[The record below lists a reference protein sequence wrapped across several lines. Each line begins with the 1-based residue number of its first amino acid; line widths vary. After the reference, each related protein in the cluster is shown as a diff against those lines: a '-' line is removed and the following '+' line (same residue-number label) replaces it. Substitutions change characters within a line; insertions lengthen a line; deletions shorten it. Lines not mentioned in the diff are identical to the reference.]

1 MKPTAISAKVKLAGG
16 LLSFVIIFI
25 IALTVIMN
33 QMSKKDSLIINIAGK
48 ERMLSQKM
56 SKEIFFI
63 VHRHE
68 NDFRELNSAV
78 DLFENNL
85 KDLLYGN
92 DGKGIYPPQNEK
104 IKSKLEEV
112 MKIWTPFKEE
122 IEKLKLSIEEVRP
135 DVEVLTQRTEK
146 LLYLSDVVVKKMVD
160 ADLDAIHI
168 DLSGRQR
175 MLSQRMGLYVGRYIR
190 TANGQDFMIFSDA
203 KALYNTTMKNF
214 LDDPQVKNTPAVNQI
229 VKETNAYW
237 EDFEQYLEKLM
248 KIENNINKNM
258 LYVHEKNIQLLNAMD
273 DAVWLYTEHSEDKN
287 DLFIKFQYMALI
299 IGLIIIIYTFV
310 MSREIIEHLEG
321 FVQKAKELA
330 SGDLSLIKNH
340 GVILPENSEDE
351 LKEASSHISLFV
363 QKVNLAMMDSEEA
376 LRKAENAVSQLQ
388 ELAAEVEEAIS
399 DMGIDEDERK
409 KFDKNVNATEDIA
422 IQSAENLIHVTKMLQ
437 KLKKSLNA
445 MVESSTTPKE
455 DENVSK

>member
-92 DGKGIYPPQNEK
+92 SGKSIYPPQNDK
-104 IKSKLEEV
+104 IKSKLEDV
-112 MKIWTPFKEE
+112 MKIWLPFREE
-122 IEKLKLSIEEVRP
+122 IEKLKGAIEEVRP

-160 ADLDAIHI
+160 ADLDGVHI

-190 TANGQDFMIFSDA
+190 TANAQDFMIFSDA
-203 KALYNTTMKNF
+203 AALYNMTMKNF
-214 LDDPQVKNTPAVNQI
+214 LNDPQVQNAPAVNAI

-237 EDFEQYLEKLM
+237 EDFEQYLSKLM
-248 KIENNINKNM
+248 KIENDINKHM
-258 LYVHEKNIQLLNAMD
+258 LYVHEKNVQLLNAMD
-273 DAVWLYTEHSEDKN
+273 EAVWLYTEHSEAKN
-287 DLFIKFQYMALI
+287 DLFIKFQYIALM
-299 IGLIIIIYTFV
+299 IGLVIILYTFV
-310 MSREIIEHLEG
+310 MSREIIEHLDG

-330 SGDLSLIKNH
+330 SGDISHIKSH
-340 GVILPENSEDE
+340 SVILPENSEDE

-388 ELAAEVEEAIS
+388 ELAEEVEDAIA
-399 DMGIDEDERK
+399 DMGIDEIERK

-455 DENVSK
+455 G